1 MAKQPVKTATRS
13 ESMSAK
19 AAPPATSESAGDRIV
34 GLRREMDRLFDNFLG
49 GFPASPFARPGAG
62 LEPFTPLGR
71 FFGATTPAVDLVE
84 KEKAFQLSAELPGMD
99 EGDIDVTLSNDMLTI
114 KGEKKEEHEEKEEGR
129 YLSERRYGSFE
140 RAFRM
145 PDGVDR
151 DKIDAQFDK
160 GILTLTLPKTKE
172 AQKRSRKIAVK
183 AK

>member
-1 MAKQPVKTATRS
+1 MAKQPATAVSQS
-13 ESMSAK
+13 ETAAE
-19 AAPPATSESAGDRIV
+19 AAPPATGETAGDRILD
-34 GLRREMDRLFDNFLG
+34 LRRQMDRLFDDFLSG
-49 GFPASPFARPGAG
+49 TRASSFGRAGAGVEPFA
-62 LEPFTPLGR
+62 PLGR
-71 FFGATTPAVDLVE
+71 FFGPASPAIDLVE
-84 KEKAFQLSAELPGMD
+84 QEKAFQLSAELPGMD

-140 RAFRM
+140 RAFRL

-172 AQKRSRKIAVK
+172 ARKRSRKIAVK
-183 AK
+183 AG

>member
-1 MAKQPVKTATRS
+1 MAKQPGKTATKA
-13 ESMSAK
+13 ETTAAE
-19 AAPPATSESAGDRIV
+19 AAPPATTESAGDRIM
-34 GLRREMDRLFDNFLG
+34 GLRQEMDRLFDSFLG
-49 GFPASPFARPGAG
+49 GFPTSPFTRPGAG
-62 LEPFTPLGR
+62 LEPFAPLGR

-84 KEKAFQLSAELPGMD
+84 KETAFELSAELPGLD

-114 KGEKKEEHEEKEEGR
+114 KGEKKEEHEEKGEGR

-140 RAFRM
+140 RAFRL

-160 GILTLTLPKTKE
+160 GILTLVLPKTKE

>member
-1 MAKQPVKTATRS
+1 MAKQPAKTAS
-13 ESMSAK
+13 KAEAEGGEAVSSAT
-19 AAPPATSESAGDRIV
+19 AETAGDRIL
-34 GLRREMDRLFDNFLG
+34 GLRQEMDRLFDNFLS
-49 GFPASPFARPGAG
+49 GFPTSPFARTGVG
-62 LEPFTPLGR
+62 LEPFAPLGR
-71 FFGATTPAVDLVE
+71 FFGATAPAVDFVE
-84 KEKAFQLSAELPGMD
+84 KEKAFELSAELPGLD

-114 KGEKKEEHEEKEEGR
+114 KGEKKEEREEKEEGR

-140 RAFRM
+140 RAFRL

-160 GILTLTLPKTKE
+160 GILTLILPKTRE